1 MKVSELREMSSEEV
15 QNRLEELHEEFFNLR
30 FQHVAGQLTS
40 PHSLAAGAARYCQ
53 GAHGAQRALPWNS
66 SPSRWEVGWK
76 MAKQKR
82 VRRQA
87 EGRVLKASNIKTR
100 IVAVEQRIPHALYG
114 RIIRR
119 TAKFV
124 AHDER
129 EESQVGDLVRIE
141 ECRPMSKTKRWRLV
155 DVLERQ

>member
-1 MKVSELREMSSEEV
+1 
-15 QNRLEELHEEFFNLR
+15 
-30 FQHVAGQLTS
+30 
-40 PHSLAAGAARYCQ
+40 
-53 GAHGAQRALPWNS
+53 
-66 SPSRWEVGWK
+66 

-82 VRRQA
+82 DRRLDRRQA
-87 EGRVLKASNIKTR
+87 EGRVLKANNVKTR
-100 IVAVEQRIPHALYG
+100 VVAVEQRIPHSLYG

-155 DVLERQ
+155 DILERQ

>member
-1 MKVSELREMSSEEV
+1 
-15 QNRLEELHEEFFNLR
+15 
-30 FQHVAGQLTS
+30 
-40 PHSLAAGAARYCQ
+40 
-53 GAHGAQRALPWNS
+53 
-66 SPSRWEVGWK
+66 

-82 VRRQA
+82 GRRQA
-87 EGRVLKASNIKTR
+87 EGRVLKANNIKTR

-114 RIIRR
+114 RVIRR

-129 EESQVGDLVRIE
+129 EESKVGDLVRIE
-141 ECRPMSKTKRWRLV
+141 ECRPLSKTKRWRLV

>member
-1 MKVSELREMSSEEV
+1 
-15 QNRLEELHEEFFNLR
+15 
-30 FQHVAGQLTS
+30 
-40 PHSLAAGAARYCQ
+40 
-53 GAHGAQRALPWNS
+53 
-66 SPSRWEVGWK
+66 

-82 VRRQA
+82 GRRQV
-87 EGRVLKASNIKTR
+87 EGRVLKANNIKTR
-100 IVAVEQRIPHALYG
+100 IVAIEQRIPHALYG

-155 DVLERQ
+155 DVLERP

>member
-1 MKVSELREMSSEEV
+1 
-15 QNRLEELHEEFFNLR
+15 
-30 FQHVAGQLTS
+30 
-40 PHSLAAGAARYCQ
+40 
-53 GAHGAQRALPWNS
+53 
-66 SPSRWEVGWK
+66 

-82 VRRQA
+82 GRRQV
-87 EGRVLKASNIKTR
+87 EGRVLKANNVKTR
-100 IVAVEQRIPHALYG
+100 IVAIEQRIPHALYG
-114 RIIRR
+114 RVIRR

-141 ECRPMSKTKRWRLV
+141 ECRPLSRTKRWRLV

>member
-1 MKVSELREMSSEEV
+1 
-15 QNRLEELHEEFFNLR
+15 
-30 FQHVAGQLTS
+30 
-40 PHSLAAGAARYCQ
+40 
-53 GAHGAQRALPWNS
+53 
-66 SPSRWEVGWK
+66 
-76 MAKQKR
+76 MAKEKR
-82 VRRQA
+82 DRRLDRRQA
-87 EGRVLKASNIKTR
+87 EGRVLKANNVKTR

-155 DVLERQ
+155 DILERQ

>member
-1 MKVSELREMSSEEV
+1 
-15 QNRLEELHEEFFNLR
+15 
-30 FQHVAGQLTS
+30 
-40 PHSLAAGAARYCQ
+40 
-53 GAHGAQRALPWNS
+53 
-66 SPSRWEVGWK
+66 

-82 VRRQA
+82 GRRQV
-87 EGRVLKASNIKTR
+87 EGRVLKANNVKTR
-100 IVAVEQRIPHALYG
+100 IVAIEQRIPHALYG
-114 RIIRR
+114 RVIRR

-141 ECRPMSKTKRWRLV
+141 ECRPMSKTKRWRLI

>member
-1 MKVSELREMSSEEV
+1 
-15 QNRLEELHEEFFNLR
+15 
-30 FQHVAGQLTS
+30 
-40 PHSLAAGAARYCQ
+40 
-53 GAHGAQRALPWNS
+53 
-66 SPSRWEVGWK
+66 

-114 RIIRR
+114 RVIRR

-155 DVLERQ
+155 DVLQRQ

>member
-1 MKVSELREMSSEEV
+1 
-15 QNRLEELHEEFFNLR
+15 
-30 FQHVAGQLTS
+30 
-40 PHSLAAGAARYCQ
+40 
-53 GAHGAQRALPWNS
+53 
-66 SPSRWEVGWK
+66 

-82 VRRQA
+82 DRRLDRRQA
-87 EGRVLKASNIKTR
+87 EGRVLKANNVKTR

-155 DVLERQ
+155 DILERQ

>member
-1 MKVSELREMSSEEV
+1 
-15 QNRLEELHEEFFNLR
+15 
-30 FQHVAGQLTS
+30 
-40 PHSLAAGAARYCQ
+40 
-53 GAHGAQRALPWNS
+53 
-66 SPSRWEVGWK
+66 
-76 MAKQKR
+76 MAKQKTG
-82 VRRQA
+82 RRQA

-100 IVAVEQRIPHALYG
+100 IVAVEQRIPHTLYG
-114 RIIRR
+114 RVIRR

-155 DVLERQ
+155 DVLGRQ

>member
-1 MKVSELREMSSEEV
+1 
-15 QNRLEELHEEFFNLR
+15 
-30 FQHVAGQLTS
+30 
-40 PHSLAAGAARYCQ
+40 
-53 GAHGAQRALPWNS
+53 
-66 SPSRWEVGWK
+66 

-82 VRRQA
+82 GRRQV
-87 EGRVLKASNIKTR
+87 EGRVLKANNVKTR
-100 IVAVEQRIPHALYG
+100 IVAIEQRIPHALYG

-141 ECRPMSKTKRWRLV
+141 ECRPLSKTKRWRLV

>member
-1 MKVSELREMSSEEV
+1 
-15 QNRLEELHEEFFNLR
+15 
-30 FQHVAGQLTS
+30 
-40 PHSLAAGAARYCQ
+40 
-53 GAHGAQRALPWNS
+53 
-66 SPSRWEVGWK
+66 
-76 MAKQKR
+76 MAKEKR
-82 VRRQA
+82 DRRLDRRQA
-87 EGRVLKASNIKTR
+87 EGRVLKANNTKTR

-155 DVLERQ
+155 DILERQ

>member
-1 MKVSELREMSSEEV
+1 
-15 QNRLEELHEEFFNLR
+15 
-30 FQHVAGQLTS
+30 
-40 PHSLAAGAARYCQ
+40 
-53 GAHGAQRALPWNS
+53 
-66 SPSRWEVGWK
+66 
-76 MAKQKR
+76 MAKEKR
-82 VRRQA
+82 YRRQA
-87 EGRVLKASNIKTR
+87 EGRVLKANNVKTR
-100 IVAVEQRIPHALYG
+100 IVAVDQRIPHALYG

-155 DVLERQ
+155 DILERQ

>member
-1 MKVSELREMSSEEV
+1 
-15 QNRLEELHEEFFNLR
+15 
-30 FQHVAGQLTS
+30 
-40 PHSLAAGAARYCQ
+40 
-53 GAHGAQRALPWNS
+53 
-66 SPSRWEVGWK
+66 

-82 VRRQA
+82 GRRQV
-87 EGRVLKASNIKTR
+87 EGRVLKANNIKTR
-100 IVAVEQRIPHALYG
+100 IVAIEQRIPHPLYG

-155 DVLERQ
+155 DVLERP

>member
-1 MKVSELREMSSEEV
+1 
-15 QNRLEELHEEFFNLR
+15 
-30 FQHVAGQLTS
+30 
-40 PHSLAAGAARYCQ
+40 
-53 GAHGAQRALPWNS
+53 
-66 SPSRWEVGWK
+66 
-76 MAKQKR
+76 MAKQKTG
-82 VRRQA
+82 RRQA

>member
-1 MKVSELREMSSEEV
+1 MVKE
-15 QNRLEELHEEFFNLR
+15 
-30 FQHVAGQLTS
+30 
-40 PHSLAAGAARYCQ
+40 
-53 GAHGAQRALPWNS
+53 
-66 SPSRWEVGWK
+66 
-76 MAKQKR
+76 KR

-141 ECRPMSKTKRWRLV
+141 ECRPLSKTKRWRLV

>member
-1 MKVSELREMSSEEV
+1 
-15 QNRLEELHEEFFNLR
+15 
-30 FQHVAGQLTS
+30 
-40 PHSLAAGAARYCQ
+40 
-53 GAHGAQRALPWNS
+53 
-66 SPSRWEVGWK
+66 
-76 MAKQKR
+76 MAKQKKG
-82 VRRQA
+82 RQA
-87 EGRVLKASNIKTR
+87 EGRVLRANNVKTR

-155 DVLERQ
+155 DILERQ